1 MHRHDPFEKRLPLR
15 PPAFGEV
22 GQLVDFLD
30 PQRREGPR
38 ETGCRAGSEHQFE
51 RIGDIDA
58 AAHRRAGP
66 EGNRHAVFG
75 VLDHRRAVQPQQFEI
90 AVKVGR
96 GDIEVERMAGRQQ
109 RRFHRARSHGR
120 EGAFEHAREAEAR
133 ERRFEPP
140 AANQVR
146 HLAFDL
152 GLRFGGHRIGQIAA
166 GPAEQPGG
174 EGLRPHLRKP
184 PFEARCR
191 VDQFVDIGQ
200 FEPQVGQR
208 FERLARMDRLRE
220 EHGIDPARARAA
232 HDIGEHAQAQVM
244 FVGDPLEQ
252 RAIDRFHAAA
262 GGPLRVEIATG
273 AGQLPQLARHAMH
286 IDGQAH
292 SAVADQ
298 RYPQFLLTHCRTS

>member
-1 MHRHDPFEKRLPLR
+1 ML
-15 PPAFGEV
+15 G
-22 GQLVDFLD
+22 
-30 PQRREGPR
+30 
-38 ETGCRAGSEHQFE
+38 
-51 RIGDIDA
+51 I
-58 AAHRRAGP
+58 
-66 EGNRHAVFG
+66 
-75 VLDHRRAVQPQQFEI
+75 LDHRRAVQPQQFEI
-90 AVKVGR
+90 AVKIGR
-96 GDIEVERMAGRQQ
+96 GDIEVERMAGRQK
-109 RRFHRARSHGR
+109 RLFNRARGHGR
-120 EGAFEHAREAEAR
+120 EGPFEHAREAEAR

-146 HLAFDL
+146 HLALDL

-184 PFEARCR
+184 PFETGCG

-220 EHGIDPARARAA
+220 EHGIDPARAGPA
-232 HDIGEHAQAQVM
+232 HDIGEHAQAQVL
-244 FVGDPLEQ
+244 FVGDPFEQ
-252 RAIDRFHAAA
+252 RAIDRFHPAAR
-262 GGPLRVEIATG
+262 GPLRVEIATG